1 MPLLNSFNGASNRAL
16 GFSNADPPMGP
27 TITPSKTATSI
38 TIDYS
43 LNNGAFPIET
53 TQYKVGSGAFIT
65 VTGGS
70 FTLLNLDVSTAYT
83 ITMKSIDIVGQTSL
97 TSSEVVTTNAETLPS
112 APATV
117 SASSSTST
125 SLNISFTDATAG
137 TYPITRYEY
146 RLYIGATAQG
156 EWATITLTNGTFLK
170 TGLTPDV
177 EYTVYV
183 RAVAA
188 TTGSTGSNEFVVA
201 QVNPA
206 TPTAPTLSFAS
217 TSASQ
222 RSSAFLSW
230 TDPTYATSY
239 SVYKNNML
247 YATTSSTSMTV
258 PVSAD
263 SWFEF
268 TVTATNRI
276 NAVSP
281 NSNVKL
287 MYTGKTNVPYVKE
300 NNAIR
305 YVANPNFNYGGDSY
319 NGDVVMTVTLPTI
332 TTNDPN
338 EAGYIYINT
347 IKAKFAWPQPYAN
360 ISGNPSYYTIYG
372 GADLYSLNNGVSGS
386 GGRQTL
392 WKTDADT
399 TGWVNWA
406 YGFSTVG
413 LTGTNAITKFL
424 GDMYSGTVNIGGT
437 VLSGARF
444 SIAASSTGWSALS
457 SSSPNPNNSTIN
469 YGSPL
474 GNFVLLCSGLTI
486 TGTTTTATTY
496 S

>member
-156 EWATITLTNGTFLK
+156 VWATITLTNGTFLK

-188 TTGSTGSNEFVVA
+188 TTGSTGSNKSVVA

-239 SVYKNNML
+239 SVYKNNMV

-263 SWFEF
+263 SWFDF
-268 TVTATNRI
+268 KVTATNRI

-281 NSNVKL
+281 NSNVKS
-287 MYTGKTNVPYVKE
+287 MYTGKTNVAYLNTNPS
-300 NNAIR
+300 IR
-305 YVANPNFNYGGDSY
+305 YLADPTTNYNNDSH
-319 NGDVVMTVTLPTI
+319 NSDVVSTVTLPTI

-338 EAGYIYINT
+338 EAGYIYIST
-347 IKAKFAWPQPYAN
+347 MGATFAWMQAPGYA
-360 ISGNPSYYTIYG
+360 GTPSYVTSTNSAIYSFVG
-372 GADLYSLNNGVSGS
+372 TSRSTS
-386 GGRQTL
+386 
-392 WKTDADT
+392 WKTDASF
-399 TGWVNWA
+399 TGNDWA
-406 YGFSTVG
+406 YGYNNTNIA
-413 LTGTNAITKFL
+413 TGFAITERPSL
-424 GDMYSGTVNIGGT
+424 GTMFTCPVAVGGT
-437 VLSGARF
+437 ALSGKRF
-444 SIAASSTGWSALS
+444 SVAAVGAGWSS
-457 SSSPNPNNSTIN
+457 VTMGYNPNSKTTN
-469 YGSPL
+469 YGTL
-474 GNFVLLCSGLTI
+474 SGPYALI
-486 TGTTTTATTY
+486 MASLYIEGYQTTATTY